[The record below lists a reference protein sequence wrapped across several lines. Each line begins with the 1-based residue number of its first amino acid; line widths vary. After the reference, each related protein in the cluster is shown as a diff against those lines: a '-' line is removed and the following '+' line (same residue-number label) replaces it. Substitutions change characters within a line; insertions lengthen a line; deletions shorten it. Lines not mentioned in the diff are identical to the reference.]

1 MVLNPATNLPFI
13 FLDFDQIQVGE
24 EYFLEHA
31 ISHSDVKSFADLTG
45 DFNPVHLDS
54 EFALQTQ
61 FGKPIVHGMLSASYI
76 STVIGMLIPGPGAL
90 WLTQSID
97 FISPAFIGDVIK
109 ICAKVKSKSPSTRIL
124 GLNIEVQNQN
134 GISLIKG
141 ESTVRMLQLSSKKK
155 EYKMNEKNAIL
166 ITGGSR
172 GIGAATA
179 KKIAAMGYPTV
190 VNFKNSKKEASDLID
205 QITENGGKAISI
217 QGDISN
223 EQDVAH
229 IFSQAEAKFGFIE
242 SVVHC
247 AAPTPIPRPFLDESW
262 GNQVLHLD
270 VQLKGAFNCA
280 KRALPFMIQRGI
292 GNFVFIGS
300 IYGDSLPPTQQSSYI
315 SSKTALAGFA
325 RTLAVEFGPKGI
337 RVNTVA
343 PGMTQT
349 QMIAHLPEKVRM
361 LAKMNTPLRKLADSE
376 DIADAII
383 FLIGP
388 TARHITGITLPV
400 CGGLS
405 M

>member
-1 MVLNPATNLPFI
+1 MVLNPATNLPFL
-13 FLDFDQIQVGE
+13 FLEFDEIQVGA
-24 EYFLEHA
+24 EYFLEHL
-31 ISHSDVKSFADLTG
+31 ITYSDVKTFADLTG
-45 DFNPVHLDS
+45 DFNPVHLDF

-61 FGKPIVHGMLSASYI
+61 FGKPIVHGMLSAAYI
-76 STVIGMLIPGPGAL
+76 SNVIGMLIPGPGAL
-90 WLTQSID
+90 WLTQTMD
-97 FISPAFIGDVIK
+97 FISPAFVGDVI
-109 ICAKVKSKSPSTRIL
+109 IVCAKVKSKSPSTRIL
-124 GLNIEVQNQN
+124 GLTIEIQNQN
-134 GISLIKG
+134 GISIIKG

-155 EYKMNEKNAIL
+155 EDKMKEKNAIL

-190 VNFKNSKKEASDLID
+190 INFKNSEKEASDLIE
-205 QITENGGKAISI
+205 QIIRDGGRAISI
-217 QGDISN
+217 QGDVSN
-223 EQDVAH
+223 EQDVAQ
-229 IFSQAEAKFGFIE
+229 IFSQAEAQFGFIE

-247 AAPTPIPRPFLDESW
+247 AAPMPIPRPFLDESW

-270 VQLKGAFNCA
+270 VQLRGAFNCA
-280 KRALPFMIQRGI
+280 KRALPFMIQRGT
-292 GNFVFIGS
+292 GGFVFIGS
-300 IYGDSLPPTQQSSYI
+300 IYGDNLPPTQQSSYI
-315 SSKTALAGFA
+315 CSKAALAGFA

-337 RVNTVA
+337 RINTVA

-349 QMIAHLPEKVRM
+349 QMIANLPEKVRM

-388 TARHITGITLPV
+388 TARHITGVTLPV